1 MAGNSGVL
9 LHSLVNS
16 QRIRRARTGMAGKRT
31 RGETRN
37 GKLRSVAA
45 DLFLK
50 RGYEGVT
57 IDRVVE
63 LAGGSKSTVYSEF
76 GGKCG
81 LFISS
86 IETLCREANEPLAK
100 IDYAGLDLEQSLKK
114 LAFHI
119 LKHLTAKRSVDLHR
133 LAIGEAV
140 NCPEVGEAWYKH
152 GPARTASF
160 IRAVFES
167 HQHELRHTSIPIERL
182 AVFLHDCL
190 TGDVLY
196 RLLAGVT
203 KRESDTDLER
213 TANAIVDVFLASVR
227 DAKRTIQVDHGTDLA
242 DLAVRLRNRRPGGGE
257 EASQ

>member
-1 MAGNSGVL
+1 MAE
-9 LHSLVNS
+9 
-16 QRIRRARTGMAGKRT
+16 KRT
-31 RGETRN
+31 RGEARN
-37 GKLRSVAA
+37 GKLRTVAA

-50 RGYEGVT
+50 RGYDGVT

-86 IETLCREANEPLAK
+86 IETLCHEANEPLAK
-100 IDYAGLDLEQSLKK
+100 IDYSGLDLERSLKT

-119 LKHLTAKRSVDLHR
+119 LKLITAKRSVDLHR
-133 LAIGEAV
+133 LAIGEAA

-160 IRAVFES
+160 IKGVFES
-167 HQHELRHTSIPIERL
+167 HQNELRKTPVPVERL
-182 AVFLHDCL
+182 AVLLHDSL

-203 KRESDTDLER
+203 KRESDAELER
-213 TANAIVDVFLASVR
+213 TASAIVDVFLASVKVAR
-227 DAKRTIQVDHGTDLA
+227 
-242 DLAVRLRNRRPGGGE
+242 
-257 EASQ
+257 